1 MFMILWL
8 EMHMSVERIP
18 EKHILFLIDEL
29 KVKGGTEKHLH
40 ELACEMIRAGFRVSV
55 FTFQEGDY
63 AREFMDDSRIHYVC
77 LDVTRIYNAKG
88 LLAILRLAD
97 YIRSQ
102 RVDILQTFHTAS
114 DLVGP
119 LASVLSLKRPVVLSS
134 RRDLGYTKSPR
145 HIKMQ
150 RLINR
155 YVDGILANSCAVKNA
170 LVDQEAYQ
178 FEKIKVIYNGIHT
191 NRFFRFEKKSSELA
205 DKHGIPLG
213 GCIIGSVGNIRPVK
227 GFDSMVEVAIRL
239 CKSNS
244 DVYFVHAGE
253 GAGRAIL
260 EDSCKTAGIENQF
273 KFLGNQECIPE
284 LLSLLDIYM
293 QPSRSEGFSNSILE
307 AMASGLPVVAT
318 RVGGNPEIIDHLIT
332 GYLVEPDD
340 VGGMV
345 DCLAQLV
352 REEKLRQAMG
362 KAGREKVKYN
372 FDIACMAG
380 HYERYYHELLE
391 S

>member
-1 MFMILWL
+1 
-8 EMHMSVERIP
+8 MSDNASVG
-18 EKHILFLIDEL
+18 KHILYLIDEL

-55 FTFQEGDY
+55 FTFQKGDF
-63 AREFMDDSRIHYVC
+63 AREFIADPRIHYSC
-77 LDVTRIYNAKG
+77 LDVTRIYNVKG
-88 LLAILRLAD
+88 LLTILRLAD

-155 YVDGILANSCAVKNA
+155 YVDGILANSCAVKIA

-191 NRFFRFEKKSSELA
+191 NRFFRSEKKSLKLA
-205 DKHGIPLG
+205 KKYHIPLG

-227 GFDSMVEVAIRL
+227 GFDRMVEVAIRL
-239 CKSNS
+239 CKRYP

-253 GAGRAIL
+253 GADRGLL
-260 EDSCKTAGIENQF
+260 EDLCKTAGIENQF

-284 LLSLLDIYM
+284 LLSLLDVYM

-307 AMASGLPVVAT
+307 AMASELPVVAT
-318 RVGGNPEIIDHLIT
+318 RVGGNLEIVDHLIT
-332 GYLVEPDD
+332 GYLVEPDNVSD
-340 VGGMV
+340 MV
-345 DCLAQLV
+345 DCMEHLV
-352 REEKLRQAMG
+352 NDEKLRVTMG
-362 KAGREKVKYN
+362 KAGREKVKTC
-372 FDIACMAG
+372 FDIVCMAG
-380 HYERYYHELLE
+380 QYERYYHEFLE
-391 S
+391 L